1 MSHQSDIEAFIARN
15 GVTKCPPAE
24 GKARS
29 LRAMRRDAERAA
41 SGDDPEPE
49 AAESKPERDDSARA
63 EYDSERHLRRMEH
76 WAACRAAGVPRDV
89 AWEEVDEI
97 Q

>member
-1 MSHQSDIEAFIARN
+1 MSRQSEIEAFIARK

-41 SGDDPEPE
+41 SGIGDDELDSEPEPRD
-49 AAESKPERDDSARA
+49 AAAQA
-63 EYDSERHLRRMEH
+63 EHDSERHLRRMEH